1 MAVPERVIA
10 DRYELHTAIGEGG
23 MGHIWEALDRHLRR
37 PVALKLM
44 APAHA
49 ASAVSRT
56 RFELEAMA
64 IAKLCNQHVVQI
76 HDYGFDAGSPYIV
89 MELLQGEDLDARLR
103 RAGRLPFSA
112 VVSIVAQASRG
123 LAAAHGVGIVHRD
136 LKPANLFLARTDAG
150 EVVKILDFGV
160 ASMLGDDITSPDVPV
175 GTPLY
180 MSPEQVRCS
189 QVDHRSDLW
198 SLAVVAYSA
207 LTGSPPF
214 QGQQLTSMI
223 MNIAIAPF
231 PPPSSLVPD
240 LSPEVDR
247 FFERALAKNP
257 AQRFSSARDMAA
269 AFAALAEP
277 KDRGPAKILVIDDEP
292 DVQLLVRQRF
302 RQQIRKSIYDFIFAT
317 DGETALDQLRKHP
330 DVDVVLSDISMPGMD
345 GLTFLSRVAEIN
357 PTVQTVMVSAYGDMT
372 NIRTAMNRG
381 AFDFLVKPID
391 FKDLEA
397 TIQKTLRRV
406 IELRKTARS
415 TEENDALRMFVSPS
429 LVERIRSAA
438 PDQGRI
444 EEWQGTVAFIDIA
457 GFRAAAGEAPPE
469 DAIWTLNANF
479 EVMIPEIAGRGGVI
493 EKFLGDAMMATFRGE
508 GHLSRALEACIAV
521 RDQLHALALRTGE
534 DSPFT
539 HGVSIGVDT
548 GPMISGEIG
557 SRAFGRLDYT
567 VLGEIVGTAAYLESL
582 AQKDQLLVTG
592 RVAEGARAHF
602 ELESRESRCFPQ
614 GGAPVAVFEL
624 VRRMISEMAA
634 PITSA
639 LCMTTLPYEEQEP
652 GGPRQSV
659 PA

>member
-1 MAVPERVIA
+1 MAPPERLIA
-10 DRYELHTAIGEGG
+10 NRYELQAAIGEGA
-23 MGHIWEALDRHLRR
+23 MGHIWKALDRHLRR

-44 APAHA
+44 APEHA
-49 ASAVSRT
+49 ASSTART

-64 IAKLCNQHVVQI
+64 VARLCNQHVVQI
-76 HDYGFDAGSPYIV
+76 HDYGFDEGAPYIV
-89 MELLQGEDLDARLR
+89 MELLQGEDLEARLG
-103 RAGRLPFSA
+103 RAGRLPLSA
-112 VVSIVAQASRG
+112 VISIVNQASRG

-160 ASMLGDDITSPDVPV
+160 ASMLGNDTTSSEALV

-189 QVDHRSDLW
+189 HIDHRSDLW
-198 SLAVVAYSA
+198 SLAVVAYHA
-207 LTGSPPF
+207 LTSEPPF
-214 QGQQLTSMI
+214 QAQQLVSMI

-231 PPPSSLVPD
+231 PAPSTLVPE

-257 AQRFSSARDMAA
+257 AQRFSSAREMAA

-277 KDRGPAKILVIDDEP
+277 KDRGTAKILVIDDEP
-292 DVQLLVRQRF
+292 DVPLLVRQRF
-302 RQQIRKSIYDFIFAT
+302 RQQIRKSVYDFVFAT
-317 DGETALDQLRKHP
+317 DGETALEQLRKHP
-330 DVDVVLSDISMPGMD
+330 DIDVVLSDICMPGMD

-357 PTVQTVMVSAYGDMT
+357 PIVPTVMVSAYGDMT

-391 FKDLEA
+391 FEDLEV
-397 TIQKTLRRV
+397 TIQKSVRRV
-406 IELRKTARS
+406 IELRKSARS

-438 PDQGRI
+438 PHAERS
-444 EEWQGTVAFIDIA
+444 EEWQGTVAFLDIV

-469 DAIWTLNANF
+469 DALQTLNANF
-479 EVMIPEIAGRGGVI
+479 EVMVPEIIVRGGVV
-493 EKFLGDAMMATFRGE
+493 EKFLGDAVMALFRGE
-508 GHLSRALEACIAV
+508 GHLVRALEACVAV

-534 DSPFT
+534 GSPFT

-567 VLGEIVGTAAYLESL
+567 VLGEIVGTAAHLELL
-582 AQKDQLLVTG
+582 ARKDQILVTG
-592 RVAEGARAHF
+592 RVAEGANEDF
-602 ELESRESRCFPQ
+602 EFEAQESRSLPQ
-614 GGAPVAVFEL
+614 GNAPIAVFEL
-624 VRRMISEMAA
+624 VRRRFPQVVA
-634 PITSA
+634 PGTSTA
-639 LCMTTLPYEEQEP
+639 HMTTVTYEEQDA
-652 GGPRQSV
+652 GGTRQ
-659 PA
+659 PAPA